1 MRQIKVGKDGVV
13 PILDTKKLYILEVHF
28 RDIYNRNFMS
38 EPHYYV
44 CITNKD
50 GVTSFVENSI
60 MNKDSG
66 FVSDSI
72 QKCVKKSTN
81 SMTYKNL
88 KKRKT
93 LSCVLILK
101 NNIFCFYLPF
111 DQNIF
116 LNPNC
121 SRTC

>member
-1 MRQIKVGKDGVV
+1 MREVKVGKDGVV
-13 PILDTKKLYILEVHF
+13 PILDTKKLYILEVQ
-28 RDIYNRNFMS
+28 S

-72 QKCVKKSTN
+72 QKCVKKALVESHPHYSSKVYEFN
-81 SMTYKNL
+81 NVQEFEKEKNVKL
-88 KKRKT
+88 CVDIKK
-93 LSCVLILK
+93 
-101 NNIFCFYLPF
+101 
-111 DQNIF
+111 
-116 LNPNC
+116 
-121 SRTC
+121 

>member
-1 MRQIKVGKDGVV
+1 MREVKVGKDGVV

-28 RDIYNRNFMS
+28 RDAYNGNFRS

-44 CITNKD
+44 CITGKD

-72 QKCVKKSTN
+72 QKCVKRALVESN
-81 SMTYKNL
+81 SRYSSKVYEFNDVQEFEKEKNVKL
-88 KKRKT
+88 CIDIKK
-93 LSCVLILK
+93 
-101 NNIFCFYLPF
+101 
-111 DQNIF
+111 
-116 LNPNC
+116 
-121 SRTC
+121 

>member
-1 MRQIKVGKDGVV
+1 MREVKVGKDGVM
-13 PILDTKKLYILEVHF
+13 PILNTKKLYILEVHF

-60 MNKDSG
+60 MNKDSV

-72 QKCVKKSTN
+72 QKCVKKALVKSHPHYSSKVYEFN
-81 SMTYKNL
+81 DVQEFEKEKNVKL
-88 KKRKT
+88 CIDIKR
-93 LSCVLILK
+93 
-101 NNIFCFYLPF
+101 
-111 DQNIF
+111 
-116 LNPNC
+116 
-121 SRTC
+121 

>member
-1 MRQIKVGKDGVV
+1 MREVKVGKDGVV

-60 MNKDSG
+60 MNEDSG

-72 QKCVKKSTN
+72 QKCVKRVLVESNLRYSSKVYEFN
-81 SMTYKNL
+81 DVQEFEKEKNVKL
-88 KKRKT
+88 CIDIKK
-93 LSCVLILK
+93 
-101 NNIFCFYLPF
+101 
-111 DQNIF
+111 
-116 LNPNC
+116 
-121 SRTC
+121 

>member
-1 MRQIKVGKDGVV
+1 MREVKVGKDGVV

-28 RDIYNRNFMS
+28 RDVYNGNFRL

-72 QKCVKKSTN
+72 QKCVKKALVESHPHYSSKVYEFN
-81 SMTYKNL
+81 DVQEFEKEKNVKL
-88 KKRKT
+88 CIDIKK
-93 LSCVLILK
+93 
-101 NNIFCFYLPF
+101 
-111 DQNIF
+111 
-116 LNPNC
+116 
-121 SRTC
+121 

>member
-1 MRQIKVGKDGVV
+1 MREVKVGKDGVV

-28 RDIYNRNFMS
+28 RDVYNGNFRL

-72 QKCVKKSTN
+72 QKCVKKALVKSHPHYSSKVYEFN
-81 SMTYKNL
+81 DVQEFEKEKNVKL
-88 KKRKT
+88 CIDIKK
-93 LSCVLILK
+93 
-101 NNIFCFYLPF
+101 
-111 DQNIF
+111 
-116 LNPNC
+116 
-121 SRTC
+121 